1 MLVLSSS
8 QSAGGRNPSPFPDHS
23 LSAQTTPTQ
32 AAAEVKRCLRCGVL
46 YRDEDNSS
54 TAYAFHGHTTCFLPH
69 PSNPFLFPFA
79 SIVDLP
85 LPAG

>member
-8 QSAGGRNPSPFPDHS
+8 QSASGRNPTPFPDHS
-23 LSAQTTPTQ
+23 LSAQTTPTP

-54 TAYAFHGHTTCFLPH
+54 TACAFRGHTTGILLITSTKCKQITAKSDFVFYL
-69 PSNPFLFPFA
+69 
-79 SIVDLP
+79 
-85 LPAG
+85 